1 MRFGTA
7 IAIALVRVY
16 QYTVSPILAPCC
28 RFHPSC
34 SHYAVEA
41 LAKHGVLRGGALVLT
56 RIARCH
62 PWGGAGYDPVPERP
76 FRFVRFGRF
85 RFVTRRGAKARPAG
99 HSPG

>member
-16 QYTVSPILAPCC
+16 QYTVSPVLAPCC
-28 RFHPSC
+28 RFHPTC
-34 SHYAVEA
+34 SHYAAEA
-41 LAKHGVLRGGALVLT
+41 VAKHGVLRGGALALT

-62 PWGGAGYDPVPERP
+62 PWGGAGYDPVPEDA
-76 FRFVRFGRF
+76 FRFVRLGRF
-85 RFVTRRGAKARPAG
+85 GLASRRGAKARPAG